1 MPEWLQNSLWWKE
14 PRLIIFGVNIPI
26 YCVALLTH
34 SYFSVHVLGFVA
46 ADSYKTRL
54 TPITDLKNAI
64 VAIYMYASFLNQQ
77 YYGSKF
83 FWGYVSASLQPIE
96 M

>member
-1 MPEWLQNSLWWKE
+1 M
-14 PRLIIFGVNIPI
+14 
-26 YCVALLTH
+26 
-34 SYFSVHVLGFVA
+34 LGFVA

-64 VAIYMYASFLNQQ
+64 IAIYMYASFLNQQ